1 MRGRGHEPDPAQW
14 APARTTRPASST
26 SFAAATGLLTFRARS
41 MPHRIYDRLRV
52 WRLILPAR
60 VLARRLGLPHGFAT
74 DRGACCV
81 HGGGPPR
88 AQLLARRPPTTRT
101 GPGGGAAGPVGCR
114 KSGLPSSSLE
124 GRSAA
129 VLLFF
134 FLSSAAPPLVCYST
148 GARAARLFVG
158 RRLLLA
164 TRRSRYYGGPPRKR
178 REGGGRKRTPP
189 SSRPVRGSV
198 REWGVIAG
206 EFVFCILHPPRTHTA
221 HHRPS

>member
-1 MRGRGHEPDPAQW
+1 MNLTRRIGRPRALPGRRLRRRSRRRPDCSRFEPDQCRTVYTTDCASGGSFCRRACSHAGSACLTASQPIEVPVAYTAAVRLVRNCWHADRQQHAPDPAEV
-14 APARTTRPASST
+14 RP
-26 SFAAATGLLTFRARS
+26 
-41 MPHRIYDRLRV
+41 
-52 WRLILPAR
+52 
-60 VLARRLGLPHGFAT
+60 
-74 DRGACCV
+74 
-81 HGGGPPR
+81 
-88 AQLLARRPPTTRT
+88 
-101 GPGGGAAGPVGCR
+101 
-114 KSGLPSSSLE
+114 

-129 VLLFF
+129 ENPGCLLLLSKAGPPLFFCFF